1 MIRKSGVIEGFCH
14 SVELVFIRLTIFS
27 QIFDFE
33 GLMEIHDICII
44 LLVNFEF
51 VVLLL

>member
-1 MIRKSGVIEGFCH
+1 MIRKSGVIEGFCQL
-14 SVELVFIRLTIFS
+14 VELVFTIFS

-44 LLVNFEF
+44 LLINFEF
-51 VVLLL
+51 IVLSL